1 MQRDSREVI
10 IDGSDLFPKLQSSG
24 QKVGWG
30 NQGGQAHINYGLG
43 GDAETG
49 WIDPV
54 MRTG

>member
-30 NQGGQAHINYGLG
+30 NLGGQAHINYGLG
-43 GDAETG
+43 GAETG
-49 WIDPV
+49 WKDPV